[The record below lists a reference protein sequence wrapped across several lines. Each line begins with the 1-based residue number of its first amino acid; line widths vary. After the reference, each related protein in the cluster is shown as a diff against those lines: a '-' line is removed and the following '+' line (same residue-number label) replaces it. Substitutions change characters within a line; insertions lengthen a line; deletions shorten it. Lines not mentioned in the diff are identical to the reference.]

1 MKQRQKIIK
10 ETDLLEFGKHCGR
23 SVRDVIEQEASY
35 ILWLDKEEIV
45 EFPDWVV
52 ERAEKFAKKQHRDWL
67 YKNYHPTFRLHS
79 WI

>member
-45 EFPDWVV
+45 EFPEWIV
-52 ERAEKFAKKQHRDWL
+52 ERAIKFSKKQHRDWL
-67 YKNYHPTFRLHS
+67 YENYDIGTFEEDD
-79 WI
+79 